1 MDFVCLR
8 GQGMLSCVSH
18 WDCGAGQ
25 MAVFS
30 EQLHIDRGVTAIIGG
45 GGKTTLMY
53 RLAEELRQRGS
64 VIVTTSTHIWPPEH
78 LALACETG
86 PVAGVLC
93 LGTPTAGGKLAA
105 PAQSF
110 AELAALADF
119 VLVEADGAAG
129 LPLKAHAPHE
139 PVIPENAAQVI
150 AVVGAAGLEQP
161 VDRVV
166 HRPEV
171 FRALSGAGEVATAE
185 AVARVLLREALHTQV
200 FINQADSPARCDAAR
215 RLGALLPGPV
225 TIAALEKG
233 EILC

>member
-1 MDFVCLR
+1 M
-8 GQGMLSCVSH
+8 
-18 WDCGAGQ
+18 
-25 MAVFS
+25 FS
-30 EQLHIDRGVTAIIGG
+30 EELYIGRGVAAIIGG

-64 VIVTTSTHIWPPEH
+64 VIVTTSTRIWPPGH
-78 LALACETG
+78 LPFAREAG

-93 LGTPTAGGKLAA
+93 LGTPTADGKLAA

-119 VLVEADGAAG
+119 VLVEADGSAG

-139 PVIPENAAQVI
+139 PVIPENASRVI
-150 AVVGAAGLEQP
+150 AVVGAAGLERP

-166 HRPEV
+166 HRPEI
-171 FRALSGAGEVATAE
+171 FRALSGAGELATAE
-185 AVARVLLREALHTQV
+185 AVARVLLREALHSRV
-200 FINQADSPARCDAAR
+200 LINQADSPERCDAAR
-215 RLGALLPGPV
+215 RLGALLHGPV

-233 EILC
+233 EIIC